1 MLKVTTLIASLLAAP
16 LAFSVSAQPL
26 TDVEY
31 ISVSAVSATPSM
43 LEDAIARLAQVNRR
57 RHGKLRQCVLI
68 IRVTPLRYYINKES
82 LRWIN
87 IFVC

>member
-16 LAFSVSAQPL
+16 LAFSASAQPL

-43 LEDAIARLAQVNRR
+43 FEDAIARLAQSKQASSWKITSMRIDNT
-57 RHGKLRQCVLI
+57 GYATAILYK
-68 IRVTPLRYYINKES
+68 
-82 LRWIN
+82 
-87 IFVC
+87 

>member
-16 LAFSVSAQPL
+16 LAFSASAQPL

-43 LEDAIARLAQVNRR
+43 LEDAIARLAQSKQRIDNT
-57 RHGKLRQCVLI
+57 GYATAILYK
-68 IRVTPLRYYINKES
+68 
-82 LRWIN
+82 
-87 IFVC
+87 

>member
-43 LEDAIARLAQVNRR
+43 LEDATGA
-57 RHGKLRQCVLI
+57 K
-68 IRVTPLRYYINKES
+68 
-82 LRWIN
+82 
-87 IFVC
+87 

>member
-16 LAFSVSAQPL
+16 LAFSASAQPL

-43 LEDAIARLAQVNRR
+43 LEDAIARLAQS
-57 RHGKLRQCVLI
+57 K
-68 IRVTPLRYYINKES
+68 
-82 LRWIN
+82 
-87 IFVC
+87 

>member
-16 LAFSVSAQPL
+16 LAFSASAQPL

-43 LEDAIARLAQVNRR
+43 LEADESPNDF
-57 RHGKLRQCVLI
+57 GK
-68 IRVTPLRYYINKES
+68 NH
-82 LRWIN
+82 
-87 IFVC
+87 

>member
-43 LEDAIARLAQVNRR
+43 LEDAIARLAVNRR

>member
-26 TDVEY
+26 DVEY

-43 LEDAIARLAQVNRR
+43 LEDAIARLAQSKQASSWKITSMRIDNT
-57 RHGKLRQCVLI
+57 GYATAILYK
-68 IRVTPLRYYINKES
+68 
-82 LRWIN
+82 
-87 IFVC
+87 

>member
-16 LAFSVSAQPL
+16 LAFSASAQPL

-43 LEDAIARLAQVNRR
+43 LEDTIARLAQSKQASSWKITSMRIDNT
-57 RHGKLRQCVLI
+57 GYATAILYK
-68 IRVTPLRYYINKES
+68 
-82 LRWIN
+82 
-87 IFVC
+87 

>member
-43 LEDAIARLAQVNRR
+43 RIDNTGYATAILY
-57 RHGKLRQCVLI
+57 K
-68 IRVTPLRYYINKES
+68 
-82 LRWIN
+82 
-87 IFVC
+87 

>member
-31 ISVSAVSATPSM
+31 ISVSAVSATLSM
-43 LEDAIARLAQVNRR
+43 LEDAITRLAQSKQASSWKITSMRIDNT
-57 RHGKLRQCVLI
+57 GYATAILYK
-68 IRVTPLRYYINKES
+68 
-82 LRWIN
+82 
-87 IFVC
+87 